1 MSHSCTE
8 ILTRAGRVLE
18 HAEFDKLA
26 LSSVR
31 EYRRVA
37 DRLLRRARTPD
48 GGFVPLT
55 SATRNT
61 ARVERAAW
69 RRLSHVELASAV
81 DDLRHA
87 RDLPHRCL
95 RRVRRWAQEL
105 DALAAAGPWRAPDA
119 GARPSRSKRAALA
132 GLPPNWVDILWAR
145 AVSAHTKHLDA
156 IAVLATTGCRA
167 QEVCHGVAVRVGAG
181 GTLEIGIA
189 GAKVRSDAG
198 QPWRLLRVVAD
209 HPAAEHLLA
218 IATAAGGT
226 ARVNATCSP
235 NALSM
240 CVASLA
246 GDRFGRRISCHDFR
260 HQRASDVRAATG
272 GDAEACARWLGH
284 ISTGTARYYGRLPR
298 GAGLHGPTPI
308 AAEAPRPVHQPGA
321 RASFTA
327 NTSAE
332 GGPKATEVYS

>member
-8 ILTRAGRVLE
+8 ILIRAGRLLE
-18 HAEFDKLA
+18 GAEFERLA
-26 LSSVR
+26 PSSVR

-37 DRLLRRARTPD
+37 ARLLRRARMPD
-48 GGFVPLT
+48 GAFVPLA

-95 RRVRRWAQEL
+95 RRIRRWTAEL

-119 GARPSRSKRAALA
+119 GARPSRSKRTALA
-132 GLPPNWVDILWAR
+132 GLPSDWVDIMWAR
-145 AVSAHTKHLDA
+145 AVAAGTKHLTA
-156 IAVLATTGCRA
+156 IAILTTTGCRA
-167 QEVCHGVAVRVGAG
+167 WEVCQGAAVRVGTG

-198 QPWRLLRVVAD
+198 QPWRRLQVVVD

-218 IATAAGGT
+218 LAIAAGGT
-226 ARVNATCSP
+226 ARVRANCTP

-240 CVASLA
+240 CVAHLA
-246 GDRFGRRISCHDFR
+246 GDTFARRISCHDFR
-260 HQRASDVRAATG
+260 HQRASDVRTATG

-284 ISTGTARYYGRLPR
+284 LSTGTARYYGRLPR
-298 GAGLHGPTPI
+298 GAGLHGPTPVS
-308 AAEAPRPVHQPGA
+308 AEAPRPVRTPG
-321 RASFTA
+321 FHPTA
-327 NTSAE
+327 EQAIQTPAL
-332 GGPKATEVYS
+332 

>member
-1 MSHSCTE
+1 MDDHTELMS
-8 ILTRAGRVLE
+8 RAGRLLE
-18 HAEFDKLA
+18 SAEFDRLA

-37 DRLLRRARTPD
+37 ARLLRRARTPG
-48 GGFVPLT
+48 GGFVPLA
-55 SATRNT
+55 SRTRNT
-61 ARVERAAW
+61 HRVEAAAW

-95 RRVRRWAQEL
+95 RRVRRWAGEL

-119 GARPSRSKRAALA
+119 EARPSRSKRTALA
-132 GLPPNWVDILWAR
+132 GLPGDWVSFMWAR
-145 AVSAHTKHLDA
+145 SVAAGTKHLDA

-218 IATAAGGT
+218 IATAAGGA
-226 ARVNATCSP
+226 ARVRASCSP

-240 CVASLA
+240 CVAHLA
-246 GDRFGRRISCHDFR
+246 GDTFSRRISCHDFR
-260 HQRASDVRAATG
+260 HQRASDVRATTG

-284 ISTGTARYYGRLPR
+284 LSTATARYYGRLPQ
-298 GAGLHGPTPI
+298 GAGLHGPTPVS
-308 AAEAPRPVHQPGA
+308 ADAPRPVRTPGA
-321 RASFTA
+321 PD
-327 NTSAE
+327 
-332 GGPKATEVYS
+332 GPGPAAPAFPLVAA